1 MDPPRHNGLNMHLLN
16 LILNVDCAESIHR
29 SALTGWVLVL
39 TLVGLSLRKTDDVQS
54 KSHSRLSILI
64 IFNQGT
70 YK

>member
-39 TLVGLSLRKTDDVQS
+39 TLVGLSLRKTDDGKIVMMCRVNHIRDCQS
-54 KSHSRLSILI
+54 
-64 IFNQGT
+64 
-70 YK
+70 